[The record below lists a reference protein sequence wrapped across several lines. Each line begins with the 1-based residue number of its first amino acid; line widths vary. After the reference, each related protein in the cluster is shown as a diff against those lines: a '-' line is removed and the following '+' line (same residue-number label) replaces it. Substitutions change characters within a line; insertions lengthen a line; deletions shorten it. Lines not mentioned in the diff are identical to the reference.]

1 MLMRT
6 VKNLW
11 KKKVAKLKTGN
22 CHDYQ
27 CASWE
32 TKRCRGK
39 MFHVHL
45 PSGRN
50 GLKEEL

>member
-1 MLMRT
+1 MTIGVQAGRQ
-6 VKNLW
+6 KG
-11 KKKVAKLKTGN
+11 A
-22 CHDYQ
+22 
-27 CASWE
+27 
-32 TKRCRGK
+32 RGK